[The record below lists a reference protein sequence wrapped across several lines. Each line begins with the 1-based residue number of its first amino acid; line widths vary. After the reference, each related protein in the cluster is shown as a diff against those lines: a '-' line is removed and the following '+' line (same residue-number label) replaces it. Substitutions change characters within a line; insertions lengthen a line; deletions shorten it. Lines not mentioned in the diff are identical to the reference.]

1 MNRIFSFAIIAGV
14 SLSLSAQR
22 PLEGMPDENK
32 VVDLTLDS
40 LELVKSARPVA
51 GSSRKGTNPVL
62 FLVGNSTMRT
72 GTKGNGD
79 NGQWG
84 WGFFAH
90 KYFDESRITVEN
102 QALGGTSSR
111 TFYNQLWPDVKAGIR
126 PGDWVI
132 IELGHNDNGPFD
144 SGRCRA
150 TIKGTSPTD
159 SLVVTLKEGPNKG
172 KVETVWSY
180 GEYLRKFV
188 RETRAL
194 GAYPVL
200 MSLTPRKRKADSPPA
215 LRDSPPALPV
225 REGAESTER
234 ASANQPS
241 KNSTSQAS
249 KTSADQ
255 PSKKS
260 TPQPSQVIAP
270 SLTGRAGGESLR
282 AGGESEPGGS
292 SWSPVRVNSSFGL
305 WARQIS
311 EELDVPFIDL
321 NEISAQKYDQ
331 MSSWKLNYHFYLD
344 NIHTSKFGAELNAR
358 SAAEGLL
365 ASKHP
370 ALAPLQAMMIS
381 EADTQGTPQPQT
393 PTTGVKREKGKPV
406 VFITGDSTVKNTDR
420 DSTGMWGW
428 GSQAHRIFDED
439 KITWINCAQAGRSLR
454 TYLREGRWDKVYN
467 DLQAGDFVLIQFG
480 HNDIGELGRGKHRG
494 DIPGVADT
502 SIVSHVTLQDEA
514 FNEVVYSFGWYL
526 RKMIDDCHQKGAT
539 PIIVSLTPRNEWPD
553 GKIERRNE
561 SYGQWYRAVAD
572 ETGTTL
578 VDLHNIT
585 ADALDAIGQ
594 EATREYYC
602 GDHTHTSLRG
612 ARLNALGIAIGLRRT
627 GSELAKYLK

>member
-1 MNRIFSFAIIAGV
+1 MRQVMNIKHTLLTLCLLGCAAIT
-14 SLSLSAQR
+14 LAQNDFR
-22 PLEGMPDENK
+22 PMDDVNK

-40 LELVKSARPVA
+40 LEKVKTARPVA
-51 GSSRKGTNPVL
+51 GSSRRGQNPVL

-90 KYFDESRITVEN
+90 QYFDESRISVEN

-150 TIKGTSPTD
+150 TIRGISPTD
-159 SLVVTLKEGPNKG
+159 SMVVTLKDGPNKG
-172 KVETVWSY
+172 RVETVYSY

-194 GAYPVL
+194 GAHPIL
-200 MSLTPRKRKADSPPA
+200 MSLTPRKQPA
-215 LRDSPPALPV
+215 PAQGKGEQAAAGQGGAKTAAA
-225 REGAESTER
+225 RQGGAKTASEGQGGA
-234 ASANQPS
+234 
-241 KNSTSQAS
+241 
-249 KTSADQ
+249 KTA
-255 PSKKS
+255 
-260 TPQPSQVIAP
+260 A
-270 SLTGRAGGESLR
+270 AGGR
-282 AGGESEPGGS
+282 DGE
-292 SWSPVRVNSSFGL
+292 WQAVRVAGTFGL
-305 WARQIS
+305 WARQVA
-311 EELDVPFIDL
+311 EEMNVPFVDL
-321 NEISAQKYDQ
+321 NEISASKYDQ
-331 MSSWKLNYHFYLD
+331 MSSWKLCYHFYLD

-365 ASKHP
+365 ACPHP
-370 ALAPLQAMMIS
+370 ELEPLKQMMLTAHGSNEPGSAL
-381 EADTQGTPQPQT
+381 QPAT
-393 PTTGVKREKGKPV
+393 PTTGVKRQKGKPV

-428 GSQAHRIFDED
+428 GSQAWRIFDEQR
-439 KITWINCAQAGRSLR
+439 ITPVNCAQAGRSLR
-454 TYLREGRWDKVYN
+454 TYLREGRWQRVYN

-494 DIPGVADT
+494 EIPGVADT
-502 SIVSHVTLQDEA
+502 SIVSRVTLKDEA

-526 RKMIDDCHQKGAT
+526 RKMIDDCRQKGAT
-539 PIIVSLTPRNEWPD
+539 PIIVSLTPRNEWPG
-553 GKIERRNE
+553 GKIERRND
-561 SYGQWYRAVAD
+561 SYGRWYREVA
-572 ETGTTL
+572 EQTGTTL

-594 EATREYYC
+594 EAARDYYC

-612 ARLNALGIAIGLRRT
+612 ARLNAIGIAIGLRRS
-627 GSELAKYLK
+627 GSELAGYLK

>member
-1 MNRIFSFAIIAGV
+1 MRTMKHTIATICLLVGATYT
-14 SLSLSAQR
+14 LAQNDFR
-22 PLEGMPDENK
+22 PMDDENK

-40 LELVKSARPVA
+40 LEKVKTARPVA
-51 GSSRKGTNPVL
+51 GSSRHGENPVL
-62 FLVGNSTMRT
+62 FLIGNSTMRT

-90 KYFDESRITVEN
+90 NYFDESRITVEN

-126 PGDWVI
+126 PGDYVI

-150 TIKGTSPTD
+150 TIRGVSATD

-172 KVETVWSY
+172 KTETVRSY
-180 GEYLRKFV
+180 GEYMRQFV
-188 RETRAL
+188 KETRAL
-194 GAYPVL
+194 GAHPIL
-200 MSLTPRKRKADSPPA
+200 MSLTPRKRPTTD
-215 LRDSPPALPV
+215 
-225 REGAESTER
+225 
-234 ASANQPS
+234 PS
-241 KNSTSQAS
+241 NN
-249 KTSADQ
+249 
-255 PSKKS
+255 
-260 TPQPSQVIAP
+260 
-270 SLTGRAGGESLR
+270 GGEAS
-282 AGGESEPGGS
+282 GWE
-292 SWSPVRVNSSFGL
+292 PVRVAETFGG
-305 WARQIS
+305 WASQVA
-311 EELDVPFIDL
+311 EEMDVPFIDL
-321 NEISAQKYDQ
+321 NEISAQKYEQ

-344 NIHTSKFGAELNAR
+344 NIHNSKFGAEMNAR

-370 ALAPLQAMMIS
+370 ELAPLQAMMLTAAE
-381 EADTQGTPQPQT
+381 EATQPQT
-393 PTTGVKREKGKPV
+393 PTTGVRREKGKPV

-428 GSQAHRIFDED
+428 GSQAHRIFDAD

-467 DLQAGDFVLIQFG
+467 DLQTGDFVLIQFG

-494 DIPGVADT
+494 EIPGVADT
-502 SIVSHVTLQDEA
+502 SIVSRVTLQNEVY
-514 FNEVVYSFGWYL
+514 NEVVYSFGWYL
-526 RKMIDDCHQKGAT
+526 RKMIDDCRQKGAT
-539 PIIVSLTPRNEWPD
+539 PIIVSLTPRNEWTD
-553 GKIERRNE
+553 GKIERRND
-561 SYGQWYRAVAD
+561 SYGKWYSAVAE

-585 ADALDAIGQ
+585 ADALDGIGQ
-594 EATREYYC
+594 EASREFYC

-612 ARLNALGIAIGLRRT
+612 ARLNALGVAIGLKRT
-627 GSELAKYLK
+627 GCELAKYLK